1 MDALCLRRTEHI
13 CSKLWHRYSVTTSQ
27 VIVATVKLPKW
38 WLPLN
43 HLMLFDYT
51 PCTLTIPTQPMTN
64 VSLFGVAHKLSLR
77 CLSSSKLTCSKVL
90 RISYSDFRFEIG
102 NGGTLRSRLY
112 VKRDDVI
119 FQIVNF
125 PFISSNIP
133 LALAYGVYI
142 FQLKHYSSA
151 FCAQS
156 RGFLDICWHKSYPKQ
171 GYVGHRL
178 SWNGQCAW
186 CIIEQH

>member
-1 MDALCLRRTEHI
+1 MNGTAITNRLQNSFKITCTNHRIFEMLGLRPSNRLPVSYYLI
-13 CSKLWHRYSVTTSQ
+13 KRKDKRVKLVTTYQSTFICWDIHFILHILHY
-27 VIVATVKLPKW
+27 VNTK
-38 WLPLN
+38 
-43 HLMLFDYT
+43 M
-51 PCTLTIPTQPMTN
+51 
-64 VSLFGVAHKLSLR
+64 SLR

-102 NGGTLRSRLY
+102 NGGKLRSKLY

-142 FQLKHYSSA
+142 SQLKHYSSA

-156 RGFLDICWHKSYPKQ
+156 RGFLDICWHKSYPNKDTLVI
-171 GYVGHRL
+171 GWVGMVSVH
-178 SWNGQCAW
+178 GV
-186 CIIEQH
+186 